1 MTLTARD
8 GIRIVGIAGNIG
20 AGKTLAA
27 SMIPGACTLQWAD
40 PIYRGLAA
48 TLGIPEELLRDRT
61 NKERAIDVAGMP
73 LKPRELLQT
82 LGTEWG
88 RDLIHP
94 DLWVRLTVAR
104 IEAEAAAGGRVFAIC
119 GTRFHNEVAAVR
131 SAGGEVWWIER
142 PCTATGGHTSDLRLS
157 RGSCDRVIEN
167 DGTIETLRRRVVAA
181 WHAYTETPPCL
192 AG

>member
-1 MTLTARD
+1 MNLHAN

-27 SMIPGACTLQWAD
+27 SMIPGAFALQWAD

-48 TLGIPEELLRDRT
+48 LLGISEDALRDRT
-61 NKERAIDVAGMP
+61 NKERTLEVAGVQ
-73 LKPRELLQT
+73 LVPRQLLQT

-94 DLWVRLTVAR
+94 DLWVRLTMAR
-104 IEAEAAAGGRVFAIC
+104 IEAEAAAGRRTFAIC
-119 GTRFHNEVAAVR
+119 GTRFHNEVAAIR
-131 SAGGEVWWIER
+131 AAGGQVWWIER
-142 PCTATGGHTSDLRLS
+142 PGTATGGHTSDLRLS
-157 RGSCDRVIEN
+157 RRSCDRVIEN
-167 DGTIETLRRRVVAA
+167 DGTVEILRRRVVAA

-192 AG
+192 AS

>member
-1 MTLTARD
+1 MTLTARN
-8 GIRIVGIAGNIG
+8 GIRIVGIAGCIG

-27 SMIPGACTLQWAD
+27 SMIPGAFTLQWAD

-48 TLGIPEELLRDRT
+48 TLGVSEEMLRDRT
-61 NKERAIDVAGMP
+61 NKERTIEVAGVQ
-73 LKPRELLQT
+73 LVPRQLLQT

-88 RDLIHP
+88 REMVHTE
-94 DLWVRLTVAR
+94 LWVRLTLAR
-104 IEAEAAAGGRVFAIC
+104 IEAEAAAGRRAFAVC
-119 GTRFHNEVAAVR
+119 GTRFHNEVSAIRA
-131 SAGGEVWWIER
+131 AGGEVWWIER
-142 PCTATGGHTSDLRLS
+142 PGTATGGHTSDLRLS
-157 RGSCDRVIEN
+157 RGSCDRVVEN